1 MSVSVLAAVDEKMED
16 KTVNPERIVLVEDS
30 PSQAALIEDL
40 LLENGYAVDVCVTGE
55 DGLERIRASR
65 PSLAL
70 LDVQLP
76 GMDGFHVCRAIRD
89 DPATF
94 DLPVIMLTTRT
105 EVPSVL
111 EGLTVG
117 ADDYVGKSED
127 TRTLLARIRRLLD
140 RTREFKRL
148 SSQDRLSLL
157 RKASDTL
164 SHGIKNPLQVVF
176 LSLEVLKADAPDTA
190 VFGRT
195 VEELDRHLAR
205 IVRLLKNVERVSR
218 IASDTFIAR
227 DQMLDLEDALAQ
239 AERMAREAHESAE
252 EPATVGE
259 AVAQGADRD

>member
-1 MSVSVLAAVDEKMED
+1 MEQTPESPEK
-16 KTVNPERIVLVEDS
+16 IVLVEDS
-30 PSQAALIEDL
+30 PSQAAMIEDL
-40 LLENGYAVDVCVTGE
+40 LVENGYAVEVCETGE
-55 DGLERIRASR
+55 AGLEAIRARR
-65 PSLAL
+65 PNLAL

-105 EVPSVL
+105 EVPLVL

-127 TRTLLARIRRLLD
+127 MRTLLARIRRLLD

-148 SSQDRLSLL
+148 SAQDRLSLL

-176 LSLEVLKADAPDTA
+176 LSLEVLKADAPDDAGFQPA
-190 VFGRT
+190 VD
-195 VEELDRHLAR
+195 ELDHHLAKM
-205 IVRLLKNVERVSR
+205 VRLLKNVEQVSK
-218 IASDTFIAR
+218 IASENFVAR
-227 DQMLDLEDALAQ
+227 EQMVDIEKALAE
-239 AERMAREAHESAE
+239 AERMAREAQ
-252 EPATVGE
+252 EPAG
-259 AVAQGADRD
+259 GGGGDGR